1 MCDETLK
8 VENTVNRGGHLL
20 LATWGKSLWLMPM
33 IKKILVVTF
42 LSKDEEK
49 GGNKETKAVML
60 SHTPTCFSSEKF
72 FKTFV
77 YLGPLK

>member
-20 LATWGKSLWLMPM
+20 TTQGKSLWLMPM

-60 SHTPTCFSSEKF
+60 SHTPTSFSSETF

-77 YLGPLK
+77 YLGSSKE